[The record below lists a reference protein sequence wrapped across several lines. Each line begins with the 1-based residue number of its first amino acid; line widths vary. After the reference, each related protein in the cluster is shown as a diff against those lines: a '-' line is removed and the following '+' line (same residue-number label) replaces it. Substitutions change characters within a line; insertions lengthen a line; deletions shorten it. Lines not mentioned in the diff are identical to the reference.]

1 MNRDVL
7 EGQWK
12 QLKGKV
18 KQQWGR
24 LTDDEL
30 NMINGRYDELAGLI
44 QERYG
49 YSRDEAYNEDSDRK
63 GIADIIIA
71 KQRNGPTDTFKLVFL
86 EEFTRFENPELG
98 GYER

>member
-12 QLKGKV
+12 QIKGKV

-30 NMINGRYDELAGLI
+30 DQISGRYDELAGLI

-49 YSRDEAYNEDSDRK
+49 YSRDEAYNELDMWLTNVDRR
-63 GIADIIIA
+63 DI
-71 KQRNGPTDTFKLVFL
+71 
-86 EEFTRFENPELG
+86 
-98 GYER
+98 

>member
-1 MNRDVL
+1 MNKDIL
-7 EGQWK
+7 QGQWL

-30 NMINGRYDELAGLI
+30 EQISGRYDELAGLI

-49 YSRDEAYNEDSDRK
+49 YSRDEAVNELDMFL
-63 GIADIIIA
+63 
-71 KQRNGPTDTFKLVFL
+71 RNLDT
-86 EEFTRFENPELG
+86 RDM
-98 GYER
+98 

>member
-1 MNRDVL
+1 MNRDILV
-7 EGQWK
+7 GQWK

-30 NMINGRYDELAGLI
+30 DKASGRYDELAGLI

-49 YSRDEAYNEDSDRK
+49 YSRDEAYNELDMWLNNLDTR
-63 GIADIIIA
+63 DI
-71 KQRNGPTDTFKLVFL
+71 
-86 EEFTRFENPELG
+86 
-98 GYER
+98 